1 MTKLPIFLFEK
12 MKKRKC
18 FIRQSEKLHHKL
30 NVNLTWS
37 KSKKEGDS
45 LLSLSLFNL
54 QCETNILIQKKWE
67 RNALGS
73 NTTDALGWAL
83 EPNLVTRLRNIQD
96 LMLEFVSLSV
106 AQTKKTCIFTWL
118 NWFQYYFGMLIFRHL
133 TLLKKREV

>member
-1 MTKLPIFLFEK
+1 

-37 KSKKEGDS
+37 NSKKEGDS

-54 QCETNILIQKKWE
+54 QCEKNILIQKKCE

-106 AQTKKTCIFTWL
+106 AQTKKKTCILTWL

-133 TLLKKREV
+133 TLLKKRVEV

>member
-1 MTKLPIFLFEK
+1 

-37 KSKKEGDS
+37 NSKKEGDS

-54 QCETNILIQKKWE
+54 QCEKNILIQKKMREE
-67 RNALGS
+67 RPRFEYHRCARLSFRTQLSYEASQYTRFNARVCLLISG
-73 NTTDALGWAL
+73 
-83 EPNLVTRLRNIQD
+83 PNK
-96 LMLEFVSLSV
+96 
-106 AQTKKTCIFTWL
+106 KKTCILTWL

-133 TLLKKREV
+133 TLLKKRVEV